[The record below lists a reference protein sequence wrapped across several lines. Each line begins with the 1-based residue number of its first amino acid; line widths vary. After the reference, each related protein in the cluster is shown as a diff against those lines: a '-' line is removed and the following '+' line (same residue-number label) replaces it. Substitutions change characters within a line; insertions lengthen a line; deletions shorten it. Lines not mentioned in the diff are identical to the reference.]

1 MDTRQIEYMLAISQE
16 KSITKAAQK
25 MYITQTTLSQALLKL
40 EQELGQPLFIRQH
53 N

>member
-25 MYITQTTLSQALLKL
+25 LYITQPTLSQALLKL
-40 EQELGQPLFIRQH
+40 
-53 N
+53 